1 MCTLGA
7 PNMLLMLELI
17 SLLAAASIADA
28 TPKLTAPDAATY
40 WQRRDVAVA
49 HAPAAA
55 AAAANRETK
64 MLTTT
69 LSTLHKCES
78 DSSGWHVVTEDR
90 HQVDT
95 RSNMNFTGIEM
106 LHRPHAKGSPTLI
119 SQFSASL
126 RLVGELLASA
136 FARTLHSYHRS
147 IPDTLIVPTAAD
159 GSWCVPLLR
168 AGGTSLS
175 PTREACC

>member
-1 MCTLGA
+1 MPRRRILYTLGA

-17 SLLAAASIADA
+17 SLLAAASIVDA

-106 LHRPHAKGSPTLI
+106 LHRPHAKGSPTLM
-119 SQFSASL
+119 SQFYASL
-126 RLVGELLASA
+126 RLTVRVHLQKIPASP
-136 FARTLHSYHRS
+136 
-147 IPDTLIVPTAAD
+147 IPW
-159 GSWCVPLLR
+159 S
-168 AGGTSLS
+168 SS
-175 PTREACC
+175 

>member
-1 MCTLGA
+1 
-7 PNMLLMLELI
+7 
-17 SLLAAASIADA
+17 
-28 TPKLTAPDAATY
+28 
-40 WQRRDVAVA
+40 
-49 HAPAAA
+49 
-55 AAAANRETK
+55 
-64 MLTTT
+64 
-69 LSTLHKCES
+69 
-78 DSSGWHVVTEDR
+78 
-90 HQVDT
+90 
-95 RSNMNFTGIEM
+95 MNFTGIEM

>member
-1 MCTLGA
+1 MPRRRILCTLGA

-69 LSTLHKCES
+69 LLPLFLPST
-78 DSSGWHVVTEDR
+78 
-90 HQVDT
+90 
-95 RSNMNFTGIEM
+95 N
-106 LHRPHAKGSPTLI
+106 ASPT
-119 SQFSASL
+119 A
-126 RLVGELLASA
+126 VA
-136 FARTLHSYHRS
+136 
-147 IPDTLIVPTAAD
+147 
-159 GSWCVPLLR
+159 
-168 AGGTSLS
+168 GTSS
-175 PTREACC
+175 QRTAFKWTRGRT